1 MYDDVWVLFTLKH
14 VYQVQYH
21 CGGPKWLMPDLV
33 FSTHTQCPEG
43 NNMFGGYGWS
53 LKHRAVFE
61 NKFTD
66 YTRAYHG
73 NFTGSQELNWS
84 YFNTNKYK
92 RTVKTQKMNQDE
104 QVASHGCPWCRK
116 VPTWFPHLLRWFSN
130 RNSQLMK
137 LSPAPSW
144 SGTSTLGQNTSASPR
159 SDAPFGCPRPGLESD
174 NFGAEKKHHVKRMD
188 RAKKH
193 ENHL

>member
-1 MYDDVWVLFTLKH
+1 MAPQMYGFSLQWNMCTKFNIVH
-14 VYQVQYH
+14 YH

-33 FSTHTQCPEG
+33 FSTQCPEG

-61 NKFTD
+61 NKLTD

-84 YFNTNKYK
+84 YFNSNKYK

-130 RNSQLMK
+130 RNSNG
-137 LSPAPSW
+137 AIPSAVLVW
-144 SGTSTLGQNTSASPR
+144 
-159 SDAPFGCPRPGLESD
+159 D
-174 NFGAEKKHHVKRMD
+174 KHS
-188 RAKKH
+188 RAKYLSIAPGPAWRVIILGLKKIIM
-193 ENHL
+193 